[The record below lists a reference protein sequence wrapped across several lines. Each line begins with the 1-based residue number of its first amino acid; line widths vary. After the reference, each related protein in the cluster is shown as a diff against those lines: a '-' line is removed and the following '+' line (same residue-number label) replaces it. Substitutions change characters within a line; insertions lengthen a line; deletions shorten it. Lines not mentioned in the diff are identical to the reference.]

1 MSGLKFFID
10 KKYLKKVSHGF
21 ICFVVFIVGI
31 STLNFNVS
39 AKEKNE
45 YTEDGINYI
54 VNNNG
59 VVIIGGDKDEKILD
73 IKDKYKGKKVVEI
86 ADSAFKDYTNL
97 ETIFMSD
104 KIKTIGDYA
113 FANCTSLKD
122 VDINE
127 KVKTIGSHAF
137 ENCESLENVYMN
149 GKPKIIGDY
158 AFANCSSLESIDINK
173 KINKIGLHAFENC
186 TSMKNVFMFGSP
198 KEIGDYAFHNC
209 KKLKSIDID
218 KKVKTVGSHAFDGCL
233 KLKDVFYVSKKT
245 NYSIDAFE
253 NCPKLKDAPKGK
265 KVINVDPID
274 VESKANSNGDTE
286 TQKMESK
293 EADHTYY
300 STNDYENA
308 KKGNVGKFAYV
319 HECKSYNIYFLID
332 FDEGYVYKIIDNEN
346 TADRLKIESGDLNTS
361 LLYRYHD
368 GSGEWSEIL
377 HFNYENNPSTLI
389 YVDNSGAKN
398 KYRATSIEKV
408 QDLLNTKQVVDY

>member
-1 MSGLKFFID
+1 MRDFRFLID
-10 KKYLKKVSHGF
+10 KRYLKKVSYGF
-21 ICFVVFIVGI
+21 ICFVLLIVGI

-127 KVKTIGSHAF
+127 KVKIIGSHAF

-158 AFANCSSLESIDINK
+158 AFANCKSLESIDINK

-186 TSMKNVFMFGSP
+186 ASMKNVWLNRY
-198 KEIGDYAFHNC
+198 IGD
-209 KKLKSIDID
+209 L
-218 KKVKTVGSHAFDGCL
+218 
-233 KLKDVFYVSKKT
+233 
-245 NYSIDAFE
+245 
-253 NCPKLKDAPKGK
+253 
-265 KVINVDPID
+265 
-274 VESKANSNGDTE
+274 
-286 TQKMESK
+286 
-293 EADHTYY
+293 
-300 STNDYENA
+300 
-308 KKGNVGKFAYV
+308 
-319 HECKSYNIYFLID
+319 LI
-332 FDEGYVYKIIDNEN
+332 
-346 TADRLKIESGDLNTS
+346 
-361 LLYRYHD
+361 
-368 GSGEWSEIL
+368 
-377 HFNYENNPSTLI
+377 
-389 YVDNSGAKN
+389 
-398 KYRATSIEKV
+398 
-408 QDLLNTKQVVDY
+408 